1 MSKISFNVD
10 AYTAKLI
17 GRENV
22 ANLDGAI
29 LELVKN
35 TYDADA
41 SVCLLYYDDIN
52 KVLYIGD
59 NGTGMTSDIITKH
72 WMTIGS
78 SSKKI
83 KYTTD
88 KGRVQTGAKGIGRF
102 ALDRIADNCSLLTI
116 SKHEHLNWRV
126 DWSEFEFGNRIT
138 DITADLETVTIS
150 FVDFLTQ
157 ANNNY
162 VVDFVKKHFI
172 SSGSIFKLTNL
183 RDDWNVQTLN
193 SIKTNL
199 KTLIPPDFRELFN
212 IFMFDNTTDLK
223 KAAILTEDDS
233 FQHDYKIV
241 FEATENGEVKVT
253 INRDEF
259 DFKDQFFKIMTEAE
273 FSPEDK
279 EYFKSAPIVISST
292 FTDVLKSKTPILNT
306 IGNFRGVLYFAK
318 LSNTKADK
326 EKYYYKDITGRP
338 DIRDSFGGIRI
349 YRDGFRVRPYGERSS
364 SASDWLQLSLRKNK
378 SPAAVSHTTG
388 SWRVNSDQIHGSVYI
403 SRTNMTLPDQANRQG
418 IVETKEFALL
428 QEFIKNVI
436 SLFEQDRQYVSRKL
450 STYYDKVNPVKPIQ
464 DELEQKLREE
474 YKNKAK
480 SQVSNE
486 AIPSRQMDVEK
497 VQKLVSK
504 KDDEIKQLETE
515 LQMLR
520 VLATTGI
527 ITNTYIHEIK
537 GITHR
542 LSSKIKLAKEA
553 LEIDSD
559 IVAGLK
565 YVTQA
570 SELKKFF
577 TSWFKVTVEAVR
589 RDKRTLRKVNIGD
602 ITTSILKDWQEALSP
617 KDIKIHNTTEDID
630 FTCFTYEIES
640 VLNNLIANSAAA
652 FDNVRLQ
659 EKYINISIDRVEK
672 GILIKYNDNAGGLS
686 QIYKTNPRKILNPFE
701 SDRLSESGET
711 IGTGMGMWIIN
722 RIVTDYNGF
731 IDLSENTDEQ
741 QGFYIKIFLTDKR

>member
-41 SVCLLYYDDIN
+41 SVCLLYYDNVD

-59 NGTGMTSDIITKH
+59 NGTGMTSDIILKH

-83 KYTTD
+83 KYTTN

-116 SKHEHLNWRV
+116 SKHEHLNWSV
-126 DWSEFEFGNRIT
+126 DWSAFEFGNRIT
-138 DITADLETVTIS
+138 DITADLENVSIS
-150 FVDFLTQ
+150 FVDFVSH
-157 ANNNY
+157 AKNNH
-162 VVDFVKKHFI
+162 VVDFVKKHFK

-183 RDDWNVQTLN
+183 RDDWNEHTLS

-199 KTLIPPDFRELFN
+199 KTLIPPDFREMFN
-212 IFMFDNTTDLK
+212 IFMFDNATDLEG
-223 KAAILTEDDS
+223 AAILTEDDS
-233 FQHDYKIV
+233 FQHDYKV
-241 FEATENGEVKVT
+241 TFDVSENGEVKVT

-259 DFKDQFFKIMTEAE
+259 DFGDNFSKIMTEAE
-273 FSPEDK
+273 FSVNDK
-279 EYFKSAPIVISST
+279 EYFKGTPILIAST
-292 FTDVLKSKTPILNT
+292 FSNVLKSKTPITNS
-306 IGNFRGVLYFAK
+306 IGGFRGVLYFAK
-318 LSNTKADK
+318 LSITKADK

-378 SPAAVSHTTG
+378 SPAAVSHSTG
-388 SWRVNSDQIHGSVYI
+388 AWRVNSDQIHGSVYI

-418 IVETKEFALL
+418 IVETKEFSLL
-428 QEFIKNVI
+428 QEFIKNI
-436 SLFEQDRQYVSRKL
+436 IALFEQDRQYVSRKL
-450 STYYDKVNPVKPIQ
+450 SAYYDKINPIKPIQ
-464 DELEQKLREE
+464 DELEQKLKED
-474 YKNKAK
+474 YKNKENSK
-480 SQVSNE
+480 DNNESNY
-486 AIPSRQMDVEK
+486 SSHMDVKK
-497 VQKLVSK
+497 VQKLVSQ

-553 LEIDSD
+553 LEIDRD
-559 IVAGLK
+559 IIAGLK

-589 RDKRTLRKVNIGD
+589 RDKRTLKNVNIGD
-602 ITTSILKDWQEALSP
+602 ITTSISKDWQEALAP
-617 KDIKIHNTTEDID
+617 QDIKIHKTNVDVD
-630 FTCFTYEIES
+630 FKCFPYEIES
-640 VLNNLIANSAAA
+640 ILNNLIANSATA
-652 FDNVRLQ
+652 FDNVRLE
-659 EKYINISIDRVEK
+659 EKNIYISIDRVEK

-686 QIYKTNPRKILNPFE
+686 PIYKSNPRRILNPFE
-701 SDRLSESGET
+701 SDRLAENGET

-722 RIVTDYNGF
+722 RIVTEYNGY
-731 IDLSENTDEQ
+731 IDLSENTTTQ
-741 QGFYIKIFLTDKR
+741 QGFYIKIFLNDKR

>member
-41 SVCLLYYDDIN
+41 SVCLLYYDDID

-59 NGTGMTSDIITKH
+59 NGTGMTSDIISKH

-83 KYTTD
+83 NYKTN

-116 SKHEHLNWRV
+116 SEYEHLNWSV
-126 DWSEFEFGNRIT
+126 DWSAFEFGNRIT
-138 DITADLETVTIS
+138 DITADLETVNIS
-150 FVDFLTQ
+150 FAEFVAQ
-157 ANNNY
+157 SKNNY
-162 VVDFVKKHFI
+162 VIDFVKRHFS

-183 RDDWNVQTLN
+183 RDHWNTQTLN
-193 SIKTNL
+193 SIRTNL
-199 KTLIPPDFRELFN
+199 KTLIPPDFREMFN
-212 IFMFDNTTDLK
+212 IFMFDNITDLEN
-223 KAAILTEDDS
+223 AAILTEDDS
-233 FQHDYKIV
+233 FQHDYKIA
-241 FEATENGEVKVT
+241 FEASEDGKVKVT

-259 DFKDQFFKIMTEAE
+259 DFGDKFFKIMTEAE
-273 FSPEDK
+273 FSSADK
-279 EYFKSAPIVISST
+279 EYFKNSPILISST
-292 FTDVLKSKTPILNT
+292 FTDILKSKAPIENT

-318 LSNTKADK
+318 ISNTKADR

-378 SPAAVSHTTG
+378 SPAAISHISG

-418 IVETKEFALL
+418 IVETKEFTLL
-428 QEFIKNVI
+428 QEFIKNII

-450 STYYDKVNPVKPIQ
+450 SAYYDKINPIKPIQ
-464 DELEQKLREE
+464 DELEQKLKEE

-486 AIPSRQMDVEK
+486 SIPSRQMDVEK

-553 LEIDSD
+553 LELDGD
-559 IVAGLK
+559 ILEGLK
-565 YVTQA
+565 YVAQA

-602 ITTSILKDWQEALSP
+602 IVITISKDWQEALAP
-617 KDIKIHNTTEDID
+617 KGIKIHKSSADID
-630 FTCFTYEIES
+630 FKCFTYEIES
-640 VLNNLIANSAAA
+640 ILNNLIANSATA
-652 FDNVRLQ
+652 FDNIRLE
-659 EKYINISIDRVEK
+659 EKHIYISIDKVEK
-672 GILIKYNDNAGGLS
+672 GILIKYNDNARGLS
-686 QIYKTNPRKILNPFE
+686 QIYKTNPRKILDPFE
-701 SDRLSESGET
+701 SDRLAENGET

-722 RIVTDYNGF
+722 RIVTEYNGY
-731 IDLSENTDEQ
+731 IDLSENITAQ
-741 QGFYIKIFLTDKR
+741 QGFYIKIFLNDKR